1 MEPLDQAIILLENPN
16 LVWSQD
22 FESIRYHL
30 VALLEDEKKSLGR
43 YQSTDDLVAA
53 LIDDFSETKR

>member
-1 MEPLDQAIILLENPN
+1 MEPLDQAILLLENPN

>member
-1 MEPLDQAIILLENPN
+1 MEPLDQAILLLENPN

-22 FESIRYHL
+22 FEAIRYHL
-30 VALLEDEKKSLGR
+30 VALLEDEKRSLGR

-53 LIDDFSETKR
+53 LIDDFSDTKR

>member
-1 MEPLDQAIILLENPN
+1 MEPLDQAILLLENPK

-22 FESIRYHL
+22 FEAIRYHL